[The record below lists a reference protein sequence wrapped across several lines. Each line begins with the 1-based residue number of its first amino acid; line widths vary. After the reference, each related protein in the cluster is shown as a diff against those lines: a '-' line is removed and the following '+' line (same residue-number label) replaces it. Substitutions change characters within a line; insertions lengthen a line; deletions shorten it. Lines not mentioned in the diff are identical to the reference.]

1 MKKIVTL
8 ITALVLITGL
18 IISQTGCA
26 GKSETIEKTSYYM
39 DTVCTITVYD
49 MEEMSDENAGA
60 AIDSAFGLCSDLEA
74 LISMTKEGSDIY

>member
-49 MEEMSDENAGA
+49 MEEMSDENLNL
-60 AIDSAFGLCSDLEA
+60 F
-74 LISMTKEGSDIY
+74 